1 MASDGVWD
9 NLYDNDV
16 QSCIKKYMYKS
27 KSSGFFSK
35 VKNNIRLLT
44 SMQGAADCLSL
55 EAERLGNTSG
65 YLSPFAKEA
74 QKHYMDFQPRGKA
87 DDVTVIVA
95 QIHSKDDGLPFIDI
109 NKVTYSAQKEQ
120 GTGYTLPYYEARA
133 KKRKSQDG
141 PESWVVDMT
150 DESLEFDQLADV
162 PYGEDDL
169 YSPLSLINFFN

>member
-9 NLYDNDV
+9 NLYDKDV

-35 VKNNIRLLT
+35 VKNNIRLIT
-44 SMQGAADCLSL
+44 SIQSAADCLSL

-74 QKHYMDFQPRGKA
+74 QKHYLDFQARGKA

-95 QIHSKDDGLPFIDI
+95 QIHSKDDGLPYTDID
-109 NKVTYSAQKEQ
+109 KVAYVGQKEQ

-133 KKRKSQDG
+133 KKRKSLEEGEVD
-141 PESWVVDMT
+141 SWVIDIN
-150 DESLEFDQLADV
+150 DDSFEFD
-162 PYGEDDL
+162 
-169 YSPLSLINFFN
+169 